1 MKVSVEE
8 RSAGMMKMM
17 MLTTQRSP
25 WVCGRSSRGKS
36 IKLENGVLY
45 KILNKLPV
53 YLVTVY
59 AFISLSISVLVED
72 NILLQ
77 QILPFCKIKLKI
89 MAGNKCIGSLL

>member
-17 MLTTQRSP
+17 MLTTQKSP

-45 KILNKLPV
+45 KILNKL
-53 YLVTVY
+53 YLVY

>member
-17 MLTTQRSP
+17 MLTTQKSP

-45 KILNKLPV
+45 KILNKL

-72 NILLQ
+72 NILLL

>member
-17 MLTTQRSP
+17 MLTTQKSR

-45 KILNKLPV
+45 KILNKL